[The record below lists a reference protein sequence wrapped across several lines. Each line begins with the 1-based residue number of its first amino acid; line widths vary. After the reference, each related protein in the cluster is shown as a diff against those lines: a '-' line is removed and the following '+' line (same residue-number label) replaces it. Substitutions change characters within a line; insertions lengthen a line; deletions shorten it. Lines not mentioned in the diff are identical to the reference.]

1 MFHLLHIVLLASMR
15 MVRITVHVSI
25 CTLLFK
31 ARLFLLL
38 ADDLIKHL
46 WLLLLSYY
54 VLPRINLSNV
64 ILQLTYFILDKCQPV
79 V

>member
-1 MFHLLHIVLLASMR
+1 MFHLLHMVLPTSMW
-15 MVRITVHVSI
+15 MVRIAVHVSI
-25 CTLLFK
+25 CTLLFET
-31 ARLFLLL
+31 RLFLLL
-38 ADDLIKHL
+38 ANDLIKHL

-64 ILQLTYFILDKCQPV
+64 ILQLIYFLLDKCQSV